1 MDYSKEPDQKIF
13 SLIEQ
18 EVTRQQQG
26 LILIPSENYASLSV
40 IRAMGTP
47 LSNKYSE
54 GYPGKR
60 YYSGNKFI
68 DQIEELAIERAKK
81 LFGFD
86 NANVQPHSGSTANQA
101 VILALLKPGDKIL
114 SLDLNH
120 GGHLSH
126 GSRLNFTG
134 KFYNIASYGVEKDTE
149 QLNYDHLEMIAKKEM
164 PQLIISGST
173 SYPKQ
178 FDFDRVGQIAKTV
191 GAFHLA
197 DIGHVAGLAVA
208 GKHYPCQS
216 ADIVTTTTH
225 KTLRGPR
232 GAIILCQQELAE
244 QIDRAVFPGVQ
255 GGPLENIIAAKAV
268 CFLEARQ
275 PEFKI
280 YAQQILDNALALAK
294 SLTENDLR
302 LVSGGTDTHLV
313 LVDVRPLGIDGQ
325 KATLALENSGIYAN
339 KNVIPFET
347 GTPFKPSGVRLG
359 TPALTTRGMKEKEME
374 KIGSWISQLLHQ
386 SDDLTLQK
394 KIKEEATELTNLF
407 PVYGAPRA
415 SLPKAGK
422 RVVPLGDTAFGG
434 GT

>member
-1 MDYSKEPDQKIF
+1 
-13 SLIEQ
+13 
-18 EVTRQQQG
+18 
-26 LILIPSENYASLSV
+26 
-40 IRAMGTP
+40 
-47 LSNKYSE
+47 
-54 GYPGKR
+54 
-60 YYSGNKFI
+60 
-68 DQIEELAIERAKK
+68 
-81 LFGFD
+81 
-86 NANVQPHSGSTANQA
+86 
-101 VILALLKPGDKIL
+101 
-114 SLDLNH
+114 
-120 GGHLSH
+120 
-126 GSRLNFTG
+126 
-134 KFYNIASYGVEKDTE
+134 
-149 QLNYDHLEMIAKKEM
+149 
-164 PQLIISGST
+164 
-173 SYPKQ
+173 
-178 FDFDRVGQIAKTV
+178 
-191 GAFHLA
+191 
-197 DIGHVAGLAVA
+197 
-208 GKHYPCQS
+208 
-216 ADIVTTTTH
+216 
-225 KTLRGPR
+225 
-232 GAIILCQQELAE
+232 LAE